1 MLAIIYLYKK
11 PLVNLYESHVT
22 FLKAYTPQF
31 AFWSLANIQYYTSC
45 KMYILL
51 KHVYLC
57 KRRGLR
63 TETPWIRGVVQD
75 LKLWTALKGRVSDF
89 WKPMLIF
96 EIKSPKQTHLYT
108 TKGSRPYF
116 DRSAPHI
123 RSLRNPGKWL
133 VLWNINHFST
143 EITYNNMYQELF
155 PPDRLLSA
163 FPSRSKVPRRLGK

>member
-1 MLAIIYLYKK
+1 MLPFWKHIHLSLHY
-11 PLVNLYESHVT
+11 
-22 FLKAYTPQF
+22 
-31 AFWSLANIQYYTSC
+31 WSLANIQYYTSC

-63 TETPWIRGVVQD
+63 TETPWVRGVVQD

-96 EIKSPKQTHLYT
+96 EIKSPKQTHPLYH
-108 TKGSRPYF
+108 KRDLAPILI
-116 DRSAPHI
+116 DPPHI
-123 RSLRNPGKWL
+123 LRSLRNPGKWL
-133 VLWNINHFST
+133 VLWNINHLST

-163 FPSRSKVPRRLGK
+163 LPSRSKVPRRLGK